1 MDYSQLKNEYES
13 LNSEQKK
20 VVDSPLENLL
30 VFSPAGT
37 GKTKAIAL
45 RTASMINQGIKAK
58 EILCLTFTNKAKKEM
73 DDRISSYIDASKNEV
88 TVRTFHGF
96 CHDVIKEEA
105 KTHLDIP
112 RDFIIYDEDDTLE
125 IIKSLTKKNFNLK
138 LLQTF
143 IEEIKK
149 HSLTLPSTT
158 IWKEVVFD
166 FFSKDMEPLL
176 KATKYPIEIEAL
188 KKYGHILIS
197 KYEKI
202 LGEQKGLDF
211 TDLIVKTYRLFENNL
226 ILEKWRSRFSVFQ
239 IDEVQDTSTREYE
252 IVKKLALGK
261 KLSFFGDINQTIYE
275 WRGSV
280 PEEILED
287 FNFSFAPVRKI
298 QFEINYRSTKTLLSA
313 STLFLKNC
321 KDVPR
326 VHDIPHNPH
335 QNSIEGDKIYIH
347 ESENVYQEGL
357 FIAKMIK
364 EKNMNYS
371 RTAVL
376 SRTNKINQEI
386 SLALRDSD
394 VPCFVIDEFKFY
406 RRQEI
411 KDILAIFKL
420 LVNPYD
426 YSSLR
431 RYALRFLT
439 GIGERTISYLESDE
453 VKSLGLR
460 STDFLNPAIDRF
472 SDLYEPLFKSLESK
486 KAIVFFDVES
496 TGVDVFKDDI
506 IQIGAIKLRKNEDA
520 SISEEIFERFLT
532 TNKDL
537 EDSAKVHGFD
547 NSFISKNGESP
558 IVVLEDFKSFIGDS
572 ILIGH
577 NLSYDLNIMKSQ
589 RARLNL
595 SPLSDNIFFDTLDLS
610 RKFCQDLPNHK
621 LSTLAEFFKVES
633 KADHNALNDIMAT
646 KEVFFK
652 LLPKIQETSL
662 GRMSTLLRFK
672 NQFESLR
679 KLIDD
684 LKSTMETY
692 DLCRLTKY
700 ILDEFKITDYYFEEI
715 DRMKNIDTFID
726 ICKYK
731 DDENLTTKDKI
742 HKLLTLASLSNS
754 EIDSSGKEENKVAII
769 TVHQAKGL
777 EFDNVFIAGLNQR
790 TFPMTYY
797 GPVSSEEYR
806 LFYVGITRAKKNLYL
821 SYHRQDM
828 NNRYKK
834 PSIFLDMIDSDYTE
848 TI

>member
-13 LNSEQKK
+13 LNSEQKE

-73 DDRISSYIDASKNEV
+73 DDRISSYIDSSKNEV

-149 HSLTLPSTT
+149 HSLTLPSTST
-158 IWKEVVFD
+158 WKEVVFD
-166 FFSKDMEPLL
+166 FFSKDMEALL
-176 KATKYPIEIEAL
+176 KATKYPIEIDAL

-211 TDLIVKTYRLFENNL
+211 TDLIVKTYRLFENML
-226 ILEKWRSRFSVFQ
+226 ILENWRSRFSVFQ

-313 STLFLKNC
+313 STSFLKNC

-357 FIAKMIK
+357 FIEKMIK
-364 EKNMNYS
+364 
-371 RTAVL
+371 
-376 SRTNKINQEI
+376 
-386 SLALRDSD
+386 
-394 VPCFVIDEFKFY
+394 
-406 RRQEI
+406 
-411 KDILAIFKL
+411 
-420 LVNPYD
+420 
-426 YSSLR
+426 
-431 RYALRFLT
+431 
-439 GIGERTISYLESDE
+439 
-453 VKSLGLR
+453 
-460 STDFLNPAIDRF
+460 
-472 SDLYEPLFKSLESK
+472 
-486 KAIVFFDVES
+486 
-496 TGVDVFKDDI
+496 
-506 IQIGAIKLRKNEDA
+506 
-520 SISEEIFERFLT
+520 
-532 TNKDL
+532 
-537 EDSAKVHGFD
+537 
-547 NSFISKNGESP
+547 
-558 IVVLEDFKSFIGDS
+558 
-572 ILIGH
+572 
-577 NLSYDLNIMKSQ
+577 
-589 RARLNL
+589 
-595 SPLSDNIFFDTLDLS
+595 
-610 RKFCQDLPNHK
+610 
-621 LSTLAEFFKVES
+621 
-633 KADHNALNDIMAT
+633 
-646 KEVFFK
+646 
-652 LLPKIQETSL
+652 
-662 GRMSTLLRFK
+662 
-672 NQFESLR
+672 
-679 KLIDD
+679 
-684 LKSTMETY
+684 
-692 DLCRLTKY
+692 
-700 ILDEFKITDYYFEEI
+700 
-715 DRMKNIDTFID
+715 
-726 ICKYK
+726 
-731 DDENLTTKDKI
+731 
-742 HKLLTLASLSNS
+742 
-754 EIDSSGKEENKVAII
+754 
-769 TVHQAKGL
+769 
-777 EFDNVFIAGLNQR
+777 
-790 TFPMTYY
+790 
-797 GPVSSEEYR
+797 
-806 LFYVGITRAKKNLYL
+806 
-821 SYHRQDM
+821 
-828 NNRYKK
+828 
-834 PSIFLDMIDSDYTE
+834 
-848 TI
+848 